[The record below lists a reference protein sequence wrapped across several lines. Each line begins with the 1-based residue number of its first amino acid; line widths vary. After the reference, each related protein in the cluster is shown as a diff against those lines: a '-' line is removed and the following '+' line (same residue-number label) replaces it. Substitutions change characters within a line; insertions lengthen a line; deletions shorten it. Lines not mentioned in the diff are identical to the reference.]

1 MNKDRMFATD
11 GLMPGEVQ
19 ESRNRHGG
27 DVLASPRRASVWPLC
42 IDKYSDLAIRTPLV
56 ADLFAV

>member
-1 MNKDRMFATD
+1 MFATD

-19 ESRNRHGG
+19 ESRNRHVG
-27 DVLASPRRASVWPLC
+27 DVLAPPRRTSVWQLC

>member
-1 MNKDRMFATD
+1 MFATD

-27 DVLASPRRASVWPLC
+27 DVLAPPKRTSVWPLC
-42 IDKYSDLAIRTPLV
+42 IDKYDDIVVRIPLV

>member
-1 MNKDRMFATD
+1 MFATD
-11 GLMPGEVQ
+11 GLTFGEVQ

-27 DVLASPRRASVWPLC
+27 DVLAPPKRASVWPLC

>member
-1 MNKDRMFATD
+1 MTD

-27 DVLASPRRASVWPLC
+27 DVLALPKRASVWPLC
-42 IDKYSDLAIRTPLV
+42 IDKYDDIVVRMPLV
-56 ADLFAV
+56 YALFAV